1 MFLSVLG
8 GVFTVDYQK
17 LYTLLFNAV
26 TDAVEELEQAN
37 IGVAKNY
44 LIRAQQQAEEAHLCD
59 GDEK

>member
-1 MFLSVLG
+1 M
-8 GVFTVDYQK
+8 VDYQK

-44 LIRAQQQAEEAHLCD
+44 LIRAQQQAEEAYLCD